1 MSFQKKTH
9 TPPRHHSSVVC
20 YYNSKTTRT
29 TEDKVSNNEVAAMQL
44 VAKRLT
50 QMTIEYHLDNE
61 VHHRCSS
68 LHNVNGR
75 QTYIIRW

>member
-1 MSFQKKTH
+1 M
-9 TPPRHHSSVVC
+9 C

-29 TEDKVSNNEVAAMQL
+29 TEDKVSNNDEVAAMQL

-75 QTYIIRW
+75 QTYIITW